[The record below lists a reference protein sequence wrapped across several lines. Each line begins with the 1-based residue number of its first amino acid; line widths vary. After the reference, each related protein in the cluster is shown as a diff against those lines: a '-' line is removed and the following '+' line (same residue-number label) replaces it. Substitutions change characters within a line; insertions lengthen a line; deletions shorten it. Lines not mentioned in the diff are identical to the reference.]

1 MPRRDI
7 CFCLKSTVTSIIF
20 GKLPEFDLIRDEI
33 STVNK
38 HCHSTVNGTS
48 GSRYRGNIGNTKQ
61 KQQERFNAHFVV
73 RTVKSGQIS
82 AKSARL
88 RGRDFLEKLESYTPL
103 LYSETL

>member
-20 GKLPEFDLIRDEI
+20 GKLPEFDLIRDK
-33 STVNK
+33 NK
-38 HCHSTVNGTS
+38 YCEQTLSKVNGTS

-103 LYSETL
+103 IYSETL

>member
-20 GKLPEFDLIRDEI
+20 GKLPEFDLIREQTL
-33 STVNK
+33 SK
-38 HCHSTVNGTS
+38 VNGTS
-48 GSRYRGNIGNTKQ
+48 RSRYRGNIGNTKQ

-82 AKSARL
+82 AKSVRL
-88 RGRDFLEKLESYTPL
+88 RSRDFLEKLESYTPF